1 MITEELERESESAGQ
16 TVGDAT
22 LAAQYELTGQRI
34 ELSLTQ
40 YLPAGQTTQV
50 QAEEFPTLY
59 HPPPQVQLLTFKEPE
74 GE

>member
-1 MITEELERESESAGQ
+1 VITEELLSESERTGQ

-22 LAAQYELTGQRI
+22 LAAQYVFAGQRI

-40 YLPAGQTTQV
+40 YLLAGQMTHV
-50 QAEEFPTLY
+50 HKEVFPALY
-59 HPPPQVQLLTFKEPE
+59 QPPPHVQLLTFKEPE